1 MVMTVM
7 SLIGMGKQKQKRLQ
21 TAMVILFLASLSFMV
36 GYWNGLIPNAGY
48 TLMEESKKGLLK
60 TSNIKGRV
68 RISTLKSWALT

>member
-1 MVMTVM
+1 MMTVM

-21 TAMVILFLASLSFMV
+21 TAMVILFLASMSFMV

-68 RISTLKSWALT
+68 RISTYKMGF